1 MSPAPQTIQGG
12 GRSRGR
18 TPLPEP
24 PQPLAAPQ
32 HIWDTPGAFK
42 AVCGERRKARLS
54 SWPEMKGKLSLGGW
68 NELALLGS
76 GAAGAHFLLPFH
88 RDSRHIPERAPGCP
102 RGSRDAPGAGGMRGS
117 GTGREKLLQD
127 QPGAGER
134 LPGGCER
141 QIFLISSQE
150 ILFRLKGV

>member
-12 GRSRGR
+12 GQEQGKD
-18 TPLPEP
+18 PALPEP
-24 PQPLAAPQ
+24 PQPLTAPQ

-42 AVCGERRKARLS
+42 AVCEERRKARLS

-68 NELALLGS
+68 NEFPVLGS

-88 RDSRHIPERAPGCP
+88 RDLRHIPQRAPGCP
-102 RGSRDAPGAGGMRGS
+102 RGSRDALGVGGMRGR

-127 QPGAGER
+127 SPGRGS
-134 LPGGCER
+134 GCR
-141 QIFLISSQE
+141 ADASARFSS
-150 ILFRLKGV
+150 FRPRKFYSD

>member
-1 MSPAPQTIQGG
+1 MS
-12 GRSRGR
+12 
-18 TPLPEP
+18 
-24 PQPLAAPQ
+24 
-32 HIWDTPGAFK
+32 
-42 AVCGERRKARLS
+42 GERRKARLN

-68 NELALLGS
+68 NAFLVLRGLISCASGARSAAREGS
-76 GAAGAHFLLPFH
+76 GLPQ
-88 RDSRHIPERAPGCP
+88 RMLG
-102 RGSRDAPGAGGMRGS
+102 GLGGMRGR

-141 QIFLISSQE
+141 QIFLILSQE